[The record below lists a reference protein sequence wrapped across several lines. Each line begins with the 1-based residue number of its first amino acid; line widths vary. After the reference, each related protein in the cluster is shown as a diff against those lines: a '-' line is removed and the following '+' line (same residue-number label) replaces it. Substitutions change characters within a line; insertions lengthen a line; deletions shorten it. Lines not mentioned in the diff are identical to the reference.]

1 MEASLATR
9 ATLGGGGG
17 AVWLTGHI
25 NWRSHD
31 PKAAILACN
40 LITRWILS
48 LSGLLYIGAADRT
61 QALPQAHTASAL
73 LTEAS
78 LHWKGLFWF
87 TDSEGS
93 IHVLDITT
101 VGVEE

>member
-1 MEASLATR
+1 LLRDLVSKIKLSREPPASTNPHLPNAGVIHTR
-9 ATLGGGGG
+9 
-17 AVWLTGHI
+17 H
-25 NWRSHD
+25 
-31 PKAAILACN
+31 
-40 LITRWILS
+40 